1 MGFGRKFITLVLAA
15 SVFAVSGGTAVL
27 SDCPDAVASLRG
39 DWGQAQFSVEIADDR
54 AERAQGLMN
63 RQSMAR
69 SEGMLF
75 VYEQPQS
82 VSFWM
87 DNTLIALDM
96 IFVDATGLVVRV
108 HENAVPLDR
117 TPIPGGEAV
126 LMVLEINAGLAS
138 IFGIAPGS
146 QLRHPML
153 SQDSAI
159 WPCTGH

>member
-15 SVFAVSGGTAVL
+15 SVFAVSGGASVPP
-27 SDCPDAVASLRG
+27 DCTESLVSLRG

-138 IFGIAPGS
+138 IFGISPGS